1 MATEQSQK
9 LVTITAKAA
18 EKIKEFMAEETD
30 KPEFLRIYVQGGG
43 CSGLSYGMGF
53 EKAAEDDDLNN
64 RRKRCESACGFD
76 ESRSPKRC
84 KC

>member
-43 CSGLSYGMGF
+43 CSGLSYG
-53 EKAAEDDDLNN
+53 L
-64 RRKRCESACGFD
+64 SLIHI
-76 ESRSPKRC
+76 
-84 KC
+84 

>member
-53 EKAAEDDDLNN
+53 EKAAEEDDLTI
-64 RRKRCESACGFD
+64 AQM
-76 ESRSPKRC
+76 
-84 KC
+84 